1 MSEPKDHLDFQYAEV
16 QRLDE
21 QLRLMRQWGVSPTD
35 PGYIALRT
43 AHAQASFKVGLVLPR
58 TSTLVQD
65 LWGFSPGII
74 RLFNDAELGW
84 MVEAR
89 TKPGAQPVYKYVS
102 NEIAEKI
109 VKRQITPELE
119 TFLMTPDDY
128 IGE

>member
-1 MSEPKDHLDFQYAEV
+1 MSEPKDHLAFQYAEV

-128 IGE
+128 LGE